1 MSRVPSFYSQ
11 KEATTRAAQRIYHT
25 NSACFVGQSIPY
37 HDRRQG
43 HEISRNQQR
52 CSQCDRLNREGR

>member
-25 NSACFVGQSIPY
+25 HSACFVGQNIPY

-43 HEISRNQQR
+43 QEISRNLQR
-52 CSQCDRLNREGR
+52 CAQCDRLHREGR

>member
-1 MSRVPSFYSQ
+1 MGGIPQESSSTMSRVPPFYSHT
-11 KEATTRAAQRIYHT
+11 EATTRAAQRLYHT

-43 HEISRNQQR
+43 QATDFS
-52 CSQCDRLNREGR
+52 DL